1 MRRRISTLIMAAAL
15 MASLCPFTVP
25 GFAGVVDTEEI
36 KHIREKIS
44 YGKAIY
50 NESEFDAGIA
60 EMEKIS
66 RLEPDNRKASELL
79 KMMKNQA
86 ALKRKTHEFFTMA
99 QRSAL
104 EGNWLEA
111 VENFQKALKLDP
123 KSEIIRDAYHFSR
136 EKLVGRKRF
145 SMDFENES
153 LKDILLALGQES
165 GTNIIVPQEMVE
177 RVSVHFKEVSLED
190 ALEQILKGTEFD
202 VEVSKDFIRV
212 IPKETTVLVD
222 IFHRDEKIVNQ
233 KWDNIAVQDLV
244 EVLAQM
250 MNINIIFDPET
261 SKTGKETVNLF
272 IKEMTLW
279 DTFNL
284 LLKMK
289 DLVAKKYNGSEN
301 TLIIMTPKQLLDS
314 AYDRDRK
321 IHRTIKLTNMKPSV
335 FLEIAKKTKG
345 ISDRVKLDDVVLL
358 DTKETGLDGETR
370 LNAVM
375 VYDVPE
381 NIALLESLASRIDT
395 KRRQCVVSV
404 RLMEVS
410 SQLSRKMGFNL
421 DFNPTGAND
430 TSNDYTIDAKYL
442 QNFKAQM
449 VSVGSARV
457 QTDKLLL
464 SATLDFLDRHDMTK
478 TIASPSI
485 RCMDGEEASI
495 NITTTKPVQF
505 AKINTA
511 TNAQGDTVIEI
522 TYDWKDLNFGVKLN
536 VKPIIH
542 DDNEITMKLNI
553 EKDAP
558 GQRIDGNDQTF
569 RYESTSNSVDTLLR
583 IKDDNTIIMG
593 GLISTQRTVNK
604 QSVPFIS
611 KIPIFGKLFERK
623 VVEDPENKE
632 MVIFVNPK
640 IVNED
645 DVAGRPVVVDDVLGF
660 TGNPGE
666 KAVAKPEMDDFA
678 RVVDRIR
685 GRLQTSNQ

>member
-1 MRRRISTLIMAAAL
+1 
-15 MASLCPFTVP
+15 
-25 GFAGVVDTEEI
+25 
-36 KHIREKIS
+36 
-44 YGKAIY
+44 
-50 NESEFDAGIA
+50 
-60 EMEKIS
+60 
-66 RLEPDNRKASELL
+66 
-79 KMMKNQA
+79 MK
-86 ALKRKTHEFFTMA
+86 
-99 QRSAL
+99 
-104 EGNWLEA
+104 
-111 VENFQKALKLDP
+111 
-123 KSEIIRDAYHFSR
+123 
-136 EKLVGRKRF
+136 
-145 SMDFENES
+145 
-153 LKDILLALGQES
+153 
-165 GTNIIVPQEMVE
+165 E
-177 RVSVHFKEVSLED
+177 RVSVHFKEVSLEE
-190 ALEQILKGTEFD
+190 ALEQILKGTDFD
-202 VEVSKDFIRV
+202 VEVSKDFIRI
-212 IPKETTVLVD
+212 IPKETTVIVD

-233 KWDNIAVQDLV
+233 KWDNIAVQDLI

-250 MNINIIFDPET
+250 MNVNIIFDPET
-261 SKTGKETVNLF
+261 AKVGKETVNLF

-289 DLVAKKYNGSEN
+289 DLVAKKYNGSDN

-321 IHRTIKLTNMKPSV
+321 IHRTIGLTNIKPSV
-335 FLEIAKKTKG
+335 FMEIAKKTKG
-345 ISDRVKLDDVVLL
+345 IADRMKLDDVVTL

-370 LNAVM
+370 LNSIL

-381 NIALLESLASRIDT
+381 NIELLERLAEKIDI

-410 SQLSRKMGFNL
+410 SQISRKMGFNV
-421 DFNPTGAND
+421 DFNPTGADD

-442 QNFKAQM
+442 ESFKAQL
-449 VSVGSARV
+449 VSLGSARV

-464 SATLDFLDRHDMTK
+464 TSTLDFLDKHDMTK

-505 AKINTA
+505 AKVNTA
-511 TNAQGDTVIEI
+511 TNSQGDTVIQI
-522 TYDWKDLNFGVKLN
+522 TYDWKDLNFGVKLG

-542 DDNEITMKLNI
+542 DDNEITMKLDI

-558 GQRIDGNDQTF
+558 GAKIDGNDQTF
-569 RYESTSNSVDTLLR
+569 RYESSSNSIDTLLR
-583 IKDDNTIIMG
+583 IKNDNTIIMG

-611 KIPIFGKLFERK
+611 KIPLVGKLFERK

-640 IVNED
+640 IVNEE
-645 DVAGRPVVVDDVLGF
+645 DVSGRPVVVDESRGF
-660 TGNPGE
+660 MANPDEEAVPLTE
-666 KAVAKPEMDDFA
+666 KSDFA
-678 RVVDRIR
+678 RVIDRIR
-685 GRLQTSNQ
+685 GRLGNSAQQ